1 LAQTLRFNGVGEDGK
16 FQISDFLKTVFDGQ
30 SFGYIYGDIEIG
42 DDDDIVVS
50 DGKTLFDGVIN
61 PEFEGEGNGQG
72 DLKILGPY
80 VDDDG
85 VARAGGTL
93 VMLQNEAEGPSD
105 AHVDEFDL
113 EDGGTLMVELTPEDD
128 LVPGVEANTAV
139 VNGRIFA
146 LYNPASTTT
155 RRSTRMS
162 SRQGRAV

>member
-1 LAQTLRFNGVGEDGK
+1 PFERGTAIDTEDAPGTAEIVLMGNNPDGLGAEAANFGIGDDGKIAADGNGK

-30 SFGYIYGDIEIG
+30 SFGYVYGDIEIG

-61 PEFEGEGNGQG
+61 PEDEGEDGRNG

-93 VMLQNEAEGPSD
+93 VLLQNEAEGPSE

-113 EDGGTLMVELTPEDD
+113 DEGGTLMVELT
-128 LVPGVEANTAV
+128 
-139 VNGRIFA
+139 
-146 LYNPASTTT
+146 
-155 RRSTRMS
+155 
-162 SRQGRAV
+162 